1 MKKFIILFLA
11 LSGLSSCASY
21 QYSNTSEQ
29 RENTSFV
36 LVTNF
41 PNATVEVVTKK
52 NKTLRMLAP
61 HQPGTTRKQYTIGRL
76 KPSGN
81 YIRIG
86 GADYE
91 PIVQKIKVTP
101 RSKAVTNDLLLGVFT
116 YFTPFLVDP
125 FRSDFYKI
133 KRESKEI
140 VVHLEYN
147 QYYMYRRFEEIAKSN
162 SPEVFQ
168 TYITTYPKSNL
179 APRAKDK
186 IDSLDLHQSMLAGS
200 EEALDVFIKS
210 HPGSRF
216 SKIAQS
222 QKEKMAEARVQYSL
236 LANSK
241 DLASFKNY
249 ILNFPNFKQTPLAVA
264 QALNVAVG
272 TKSLEQLLAYDYEIL
287 IPYQSVLSGVDRERL
302 TNLLNA
308 EVDKAIVREKSN
320 PTDNFKSYTNIWNFS
335 QELSKE
341 YSNLNYLQQCR
352 SYGAKIADLF
362 LAEMGKA
369 KTEIEQTK
377 LMSKYSGA
385 VVNFDYLGP
394 TENFF
399 VSCLHRTN
407 SYTGSFKLM
416 NQGFLTNYLAHSA
429 EGDNLK
435 NFYEL
440 TQGNLEEI
448 NLSNGQIIG
457 FKMFANDSPIAT
469 YEKQPDGTLKYAR
482 YSRGGLIKEEF
493 YNYSK
498 GINYTYDYENGK
510 NKSLQDLDSKVSNAE
525 TVLKSGNYQE
535 ARRLLTTVCKNNY
548 PKSVSQNVKITD
560 LIAECDK
567 QEQIAREFE
576 MSLLSG
582 NYDGEL
588 KKSADAIIGIAM
600 ILGESGAKSQLKKEI
615 SRIES
620 EVVRRTLT
628 SKEVQYFDK
637 YLSVKLEEMSLL
649 LDMYNALAGVNNSTR
664 SSTQTNTS
672 RSSSESNSDKE
683 DCTSCRGTGKCSYC
697 DKTFKFRYW
706 KGGQHS
712 TGGWWGGW
720 DDAIETKP
728 GWIKCTS
735 CQGYGLNWDYEYG
748 RGPSSK
754 KCYTNCN
761 GGWKT
766 CNECYSS
773 SNGGGK
779 CRNCNGSGKRKK

>member
-1 MKKFIILFLA
+1 M
-11 LSGLSSCASY
+11 
-21 QYSNTSEQ
+21 
-29 RENTSFV
+29 
-36 LVTNF
+36 VTNF
-41 PNATVEVVTKK
+41 PDATVEIVTKK
-52 NKTLRMLAP
+52 NKTLRTLAP
-61 HQPGTTRKQYTIGRL
+61 HRPGTTRKQYTIGRL

-133 KRESKEI
+133 RSESKEI
-140 VVHLEYN
+140 VVQLEYN
-147 QYYMYRRFEEIAKSN
+147 QFYMYRRFEEIAQSN
-162 SPEVFQ
+162 SPAVFQ
-168 TYITTYPKSNL
+168 TYIATYPKSNL
-179 APRAKDK
+179 VPRAKDK

-272 TKSLEQLLAYDYEIL
+272 TKSLKQLLAYDNEIL

-341 YSNLNYLQQCR
+341 YSNLNYLEQCR
-352 SYGAKIADLF
+352 SYSAKIADLF

-369 KTEIEQTK
+369 TTEIEQTK

-469 YEKQPDGTLKYAR
+469 YEKQLDGTLKYAR
-482 YSRGGLIKEEF
+482 YSRGALIKEEF

-525 TVLKSGNYQE
+525 SVLKSGNYQE
-535 ARRLLTTVCKNNY
+535 AKRLLTTVCKNNY
-548 PKSVSQNVKITD
+548 PKSVGQNVKITE

-576 MSLLSG
+576 EQRRVQEEKRQRQIQIAEEQIRQEEFKKMYAQLENTTI
-582 NYDGEL
+582 NYVSRFL
-588 KKSADAIIGIAM
+588 KNPN
-600 ILGESGAKSQLKKEI
+600 GASWV
-615 SRIES
+615 S
-620 EVVRRTLT
+620 
-628 SKEVQYFDK
+628 YYGPD
-637 YLSVKLEEMSLL
+637 
-649 LDMYNALAGVNNSTR
+649 DTR
-664 SSTQTNTS
+664 SMLNKSRNYLPNCDNVFATMITVDATNSFGGYIRSTYVVFFKDNYPCHFEDIKAIDKA
-672 RSSSESNSDKE
+672 RNSATRVGDMDNMLSLTLE
-683 DCTSCRGTGKCSYC
+683 LRGCGCK
-697 DKTFKFRYW
+697 
-706 KGGQHS
+706 
-712 TGGWWGGW
+712 
-720 DDAIETKP
+720 
-728 GWIKCTS
+728 
-735 CQGYGLNWDYEYG
+735 
-748 RGPSSK
+748 
-754 KCYTNCN
+754 
-761 GGWKT
+761 
-766 CNECYSS
+766 
-773 SNGGGK
+773 
-779 CRNCNGSGKRKK
+779 